1 MFSEGARGWVID
13 RQAGK
18 VLEISGGYHLRDGY
32 LSSLIVPDLLTKCSF
47 LADCDGINEKEY
59 AQLAKTKSKYSCV
72 LCRGEREERMD
83 SFHRKNRNKNS

>member
-1 MFSEGARGWVID
+1 MGNRPPSRQSIGNLRGVSLEGR
-13 RQAGK
+13 
-18 VLEISGGYHLRDGY
+18 Y
-32 LSSLIVPDLLTKCSF
+32 LSSLIIPDLLRKCAL

-83 SFHRKNRNKNS
+83 SFHRKNRNKNG